1 MSLGTVQI
9 NRLNL
14 MQGELDEIERHF
26 LFIGS
31 GTTNT
36 GNLLAVGVETDLDEA
51 LGADESV
58 LKTQVEAAR
67 QNAGQN
73 WSAGVIPVADGTDWE
88 DAVDFAMENTK
99 CEAIVLTEPVDAST
113 DLEAMYTKS
122 AEIMAEYMR
131 PVFFMAAARA
141 LDTDTETWDAYV
153 TAIKPITDNVAA
165 DRVCVV
171 PYLWG
176 HDLGALAGRLCNRAV
191 TVADTPMRVAT
202 GPLVGEWSARPVD
215 MNDAA
220 ITMAHLREMDENRFS
235 VPQWYPDY
243 DGTYWGDCNMLD
255 VDGGDYQVVE
265 NLRVVQK
272 AMRRIYPLA
281 VARIG
286 DRRLNSTP
294 VSIAENKTYFMRPLR
309 AMAKSVV
316 IQGMTFPGQIKPPSD
331 DAIEIVWLSRTQV
344 VIYLTI
350 QPYHCPKAIT
360 VNLALD
366 LSTD

>member
-26 LFIGS
+26 LFIGT

-36 GNLLAVGVETDLDEA
+36 GNLLAVGLKQTLTKPWG
-51 LGADESV
+51 LMESV

-73 WSAGVIPVADGTDWE
+73 WSAGVIPVVDGTDWE
-88 DAVDFAMENTK
+88 DAVDFAMEKTK
-99 CEAIVLTEPVDAST
+99 CEAIVLTEPATAGT

-191 TVADTPMRVAT
+191 TVADTPMRVAIRSPGGRMVCPAGGYERCRHHH
-202 GPLVGEWSARPVD
+202 GPPQGDGRKPLFRAPV
-215 MNDAA
+215 
-220 ITMAHLREMDENRFS
+220 
-235 VPQWYPDY
+235 
-243 DGTYWGDCNMLD
+243 
-255 VDGGDYQVVE
+255 
-265 NLRVVQK
+265 
-272 AMRRIYPLA
+272 
-281 VARIG
+281 
-286 DRRLNSTP
+286 
-294 VSIAENKTYFMRPLR
+294 VSGL
-309 AMAKSVV
+309 
-316 IQGMTFPGQIKPPSD
+316 
-331 DAIEIVWLSRTQV
+331 
-344 VIYLTI
+344 
-350 QPYHCPKAIT
+350 
-360 VNLALD
+360 
-366 LSTD
+366 

>member
-14 MQGELDEIERHF
+14 MQGPISEIERHF
-26 LFIGS
+26 LFIGT
-31 GTTNT
+31 GTTHV
-36 GNLLAVGVETDLDEA
+36 GDLLSVGVETDLDEA
-51 LGADESV
+51 LGADDSV

-73 WSAGVIPVADGTDWE
+73 WSAGVIPVADGAAWE
-88 DAVDFAMENTK
+88 AAVDFAMENTS
-99 CEAIVLTEPVDAST
+99 CEAIVITEPVTAAT
-113 DLEAMYTKS
+113 DLEAMYTKAS
-122 AEIMAEYMR
+122 EIMAQYMR
-131 PVFFMAAARA
+131 PVFFMAAVRGIIVAIESWA
-141 LDTDTETWDAYV
+141 DYL
-153 TAIKPITDNVAA
+153 TAIKPMTDNVAA

-176 HDLGALAGRLCNRAV
+176 HDLGTLAGRLCNRSV

-202 GPLVGEWSARPVD
+202 GPLVGQWAARPTDKEGVAITLAHLKEL
-215 MNDAA
+215 DAA
-220 ITMAHLREMDENRFS
+220 RFS

-243 DGTYWGDCNMLD
+243 DGTYWGDGNTLD
-255 VDGGDYQVVE
+255 VNGGDYQTIE

-272 AMRRIYPLA
+272 AMRRVYPLA

-294 VSIAENKTYFMRPLR
+294 VSIAENKAYFMRPLR
-309 AMAKSVV
+309 AMARSAT
-316 IQGMTFPGQIKPPSD
+316 IMGFTFPGEIYPPSD
-331 DAIEIVWLSRTQV
+331 KSIEIVWMDKNTV
-344 VIYLTI
+344 VIYLMI
-350 QPYHCPKAIT
+350 RPYNCPKNIT

-366 LSTD
+366 LSNE